1 MWLKEE
7 DASVVETV
15 VVTVVAFAF
24 VFATFALSHE
34 LGHFIVGKA
43 AGVKVY
49 EFAVGFGPLVWR
61 RKRGETAYS
70 LRALPL
76 GAFVKFAGLD
86 RPDDPQDDVDASDP
100 RSFRAKPLRW
110 RIATILAGPFMNFV
124 MAFLLFSVVFVAAG
138 VPVAV
143 VSEVYPGMPAQ
154 AAGLRAGD
162 KVVAVGGTATETVA
176 EVRDAISANPGKPI
190 DITVERDGARV
201 TLQVT
206 PSKDPETGQGMIG
219 VLLSEPWQRASVFRA
234 LRAGATFTVDI
245 SKGLLVMLGRMITGR
260 VKPEVAGPIGI
271 AQAVSQTA
279 RLGMVNLLYL
289 AALLNVNLGLL
300 NLLPI
305 PVLDGGWIVLLGIE
319 ALRRRPLNEE
329 QEAFAR
335 MVGMAILALLIAF
348 ATFSDIARLGTRLG

>member
-1 MWLKEE
+1 ML
-7 DASVVETV
+7 
-15 VVTVVAFAF
+15 AFGF
-24 VFATFALSHE
+24 VFATFAISHE
-34 LGHFIVGKA
+34 LGHFAVGKA

-49 EFAVGFGPLVWR
+49 EFALGFGPLIWR
-61 RKRGETAYS
+61 RRRGETVYS

-86 RPDDPQDDVDASDP
+86 RPDDPRDSVDSSDP
-100 RSFRAKPLRW
+100 RSFRAKPLAW

-124 MAFLLFSVVFVAAG
+124 MAFVFFSIVFVAAG
-138 VPVAV
+138 VPTVV
-143 VSEVYPGMPAQ
+143 VSEVYPGTPAQ
-154 AAGLRAGD
+154 AAGLQAGD
-162 KVVAVGGTATETVA
+162 RVVAVGRAATETVA
-176 EVRDAISANPGKPI
+176 EVREAISESSGKPI
-190 DITVERDGARV
+190 TVTVDREGTRKSF
-201 TLQVT
+201 QVT
-206 PSKDPETGQGMIG
+206 PVQDPETGRGVIG
-219 VLLSEPWQRASVFRA
+219 VLLSEPWQRCGV
-234 LRAGATFTVDI
+234 LRAVRTGVTFTVDI
-245 SKGLLVMLGRMITGR
+245 ARSLLVTLGRMVSGK

-271 AQAVSQTA
+271 AQAVGQTA
-279 RLGMVNLLYL
+279 RLGIVNLLYL

-348 ATFSDIARLGTRLG
+348 ATLSDIARLGGRLD